1 MIVNN
6 VSALDRVFWKRA
18 QASILQSPK
27 IRAGVTRS
35 PELRLAGR
43 RRGSAEVPVAPCEP
57 ASAGIR
63 CANVRVEGT
72 YLGDL
77 CIMNDPHARRGG

>member
-6 VSALDRVFWKRA
+6 VSALDRLFWKRA

-43 RRGSAEVPVAPCEP
+43 RTRIGGSSGRA
-57 ASAGIR
+57 
-63 CANVRVEGT
+63 
-72 YLGDL
+72 
-77 CIMNDPHARRGG
+77 M

>member
-6 VSALDRVFWKRA
+6 VSALDRLFWKRA

-35 PELRLAGR
+35 LEHWLGADADR
-43 RRGSAEVPVAPCEP
+43 RKFRS
-57 ASAGIR
+57 R
-63 CANVRVEGT
+63 
-72 YLGDL
+72 
-77 CIMNDPHARRGG
+77 M